1 MFIIAAIEL
10 ELYYKL
16 TPMYKY
22 YWYWTNQ
29 CLVNKQCKIQKN
41 WNNDLFKVSQ
51 HNVNAKETKPMT
63 RATDIKQSGFW
74 LANKAGN
81 KQLEQWPFKSQQP
94 MYYSHANETTP
105 MVYADDTGQIN
116 M

>member
-1 MFIIAAIEL
+1 
-10 ELYYKL
+10 
-16 TPMYKY
+16 
-22 YWYWTNQ
+22 
-29 CLVNKQCKIQKN
+29 
-41 WNNDLFKVSQ
+41 
-51 HNVNAKETKPMT
+51 MT
-63 RATDIKQSGFW
+63 RATDIKQIGFW

-94 MYYSHANETTP
+94 MYYSHANEMTP